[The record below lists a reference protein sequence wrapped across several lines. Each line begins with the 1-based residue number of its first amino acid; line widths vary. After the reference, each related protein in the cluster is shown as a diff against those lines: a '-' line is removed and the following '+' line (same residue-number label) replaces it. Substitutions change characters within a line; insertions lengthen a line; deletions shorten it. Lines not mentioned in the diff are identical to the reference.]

1 MKPQDILIILKILIW
16 KGSKWS
22 IARLAESVGMS
33 ASETHAAIKRCEIS
47 GIYSPLTRMPIRS
60 ALEEFIIHGVKYA
73 FPAEQA
79 PPDRGMPTAHSAPPL
94 SGMIAGGDEVYVW
107 PYENGTVRGIS
118 ISPLYSSVPFAC
130 EKDREL
136 YEYLTLID
144 AIRIGRARE
153 KKLAEELII
162 KMIEASGR

>member
-1 MKPQDILIILKILIW
+1 MKPQDILIILKILIL

-22 IARLAESVGMS
+22 VAHLAQSVGMS

-47 GIYSPLTRMPIRS
+47 GIYSPLTRLPIRS

-73 FPAEQA
+73 FPAEQG
-79 PPDRGMPTAHSAPPL
+79 PLDRGMPTAHSAPPL
-94 SGMIAGGDEVYVW
+94 SSLIAGEEEIYVW
-107 PYENGTVRGIS
+107 PYKNGTVRGIS

-130 EKDREL
+130 EKDNEL
-136 YEYLTLID
+136 YAYLTLID

-153 KKLAEELII
+153 KKLAQELILNMFQGDD
-162 KMIEASGR
+162 K